1 LPTHTTK
8 AVETVRLLAISRET
22 ATVSILR
29 SVARS
34 NSWHVVQTVSAWDA
48 MDSLETGLRPNLL
61 LLDLPR
67 GDADTLQSLRSLR
80 SVVPDLSVIVIC
92 FPDDVE
98 RQKQAEQLGAR
109 HVLVRPFDEQT
120 LESTIFRNLVPN
132 QLPDSKALGL
142 ELLSSPFFVDGLAPQ
157 HILEEAKLLAEADV
171 PVLITGEA
179 GTGKGT
185 VARLIHMLSHRSHFE
200 FVTASCDKTPGH
212 ALEGELFGNGS
223 SPRLDRRTGSGKI
236 EWAEKGT
243 IFLDEV
249 TDLPLGLQWKVM
261 HLLQDKLRVTHD
273 GGPALPADVRILAA
287 TSDDVAKAVRQGK
300 LREDL
305 YHRLSSFTIQIPP
318 LRQRRD
324 EIPVLLDHL
333 MHRLALDWGL
343 PPRPFPA
350 AVIEACKDHSWPGN
364 MQELES
370 FVKRYLVVGRV
381 DLSADA
387 DGKLRPAA
395 HNHSAIRG
403 NAQVRPHFHQEVE
416 ADAANATSLKSL
428 IRNIRSEAEQKAI
441 RTALDRTGWNRKAA
455 AQLLDVSYR
464 TLLYKI
470 EQYGIRASGSY
481 LNDFPFAGPN
491 GNGKDAKRNGKAS

>member
-1 LPTHTTK
+1 
-8 AVETVRLLAISRET
+8 
-22 ATVSILR
+22 
-29 SVARS
+29 
-34 NSWHVVQTVSAWDA
+34 
-48 MDSLETGLRPNLL
+48 
-61 LLDLPR
+61 LPR

-92 FPDDVE
+92 FPDDLE
-98 RQKQAEQLGAR
+98 RKKQAEQLGAR

-120 LESTIFRNLVPN
+120 LESTIFRHLIGK
-132 QLPDSKALGL
+132 QSLSDSKALGL

-185 VARLIHMLSHRSHFE
+185 VARLIHMLSHRSQFE
-200 FVTASCDKTPGH
+200 FVTASCDKTPNH
-212 ALEGELFGNGS
+212 ALEAELFGNGS
-223 SPRLDRRTGSGKI
+223 SPRLDRHAGSGKI

-243 IFLDEV
+243 IFLDEI
-249 TDLPLGLQWKVM
+249 TELPLALQWKIM
-261 HLLQDKLRVTHD
+261 HLLQDKLRMTHD
-273 GGPALPADVRILAA
+273 GARALPADVRILAA
-287 TSDDVAKAVRQGK
+287 TSDDLESAVRHGT

-305 YHRLSSFTIQIPP
+305 YHRLSTFTIQIPP
-318 LRQRRD
+318 LRERRD
-324 EIPVLLDHL
+324 EIPILLDHL

-343 PPRPFPA
+343 PARPFPA
-350 AVIEACKDHSWPGN
+350 AVVEACKEHSWPGN

-395 HNHSAIRG
+395 HHHSAIHG
-403 NAQVRPHFHQEVE
+403 NAHVRPHFTEVE
-416 ADAANATSLKSL
+416 AEAANATSLKSL

-481 LNDFPFAGPN
+481 MNEFPFAGPN